1 MKSFSLSFAL
11 QLKKIKKFKKG
22 NKNIGSLP
30 FVRERESIEC
40 PRRSP
45 RVQGPLRIQRTLAAA
60 GIARRKRE
68 RWHLRR
74 LLNLLAAC
82 SRQQF
87 LRCAKYTPGSAAR
100 WLGTCR
106 GGCELPLNS
115 IYKLRAPCL
124 YVAAGHGT
132 EAVSGTRA
140 GHRGAGKGG
149 GESRRMDSDTAASG
163 IGALRSTR
171 GRVAW
176 PWPSMCV
183 RVQDRVSRSAK
194 PVLHEARQHCK
205 KSYVKSNK
213 CCGLCVTKTYDSTKN
228 L

>member
-1 MKSFSLSFAL
+1 MPQTQSKSPRSA
-11 QLKKIKKFKKG
+11 KDPANAGGGRDCAEK
-22 NKNIGSLP
+22 
-30 FVRERESIEC
+30 EREMAF
-40 PRRSP
+40 
-45 RVQGPLRIQRTLAAA
+45 TAAL
-60 GIARRKRE
+60 KPP
-68 RWHLRR
+68 
-74 LLNLLAAC
+74 C
-82 SRQQF
+82 SLQQF